1 MGRKAV
7 SYLLYSLSVV
17 ATGLL
22 LAAAVLSWR
31 SSFIAPGE
39 GGFWATAALLMP
51 AVLLANLLALVWWL
65 VRRKWVVALMP
76 LAALGLNVGYISAM
90 VQLSGPGA
98 PGEGHGIRV
107 ATLNVNGF
115 RSLGSAAA
123 TADAV
128 ARLMRREGV
137 DVLCLQE
144 FLEAREFPAD
154 SIGALFAP
162 QMPYFVHE
170 GSAALA
176 SRYPILDH
184 TYVQFPDTSNDYLRA
199 DLLVDRD
206 TVRIFSVH
214 LQTSGV
220 AQLRR
225 RFRADYNREIPPVD
239 TVVVA
244 WERNSSIRAGQVR
257 DIRAEIDASP
267 YPVILAGDFNDTP
280 SSYTYRRM
288 KGGMTDGFRAA
299 GSGYGGTFRYLGG
312 LLRIDYIFYDDAFE
326 GVRYYTLPEPV
337 SDHKAVIAG
346 LRFK

>member
-7 SYLLYSLSVV
+7 SYLLYSLSVAV
-17 ATGLL
+17 TGLL

-31 SSFIAPGE
+31 ASFVAPGQ
-39 GGFWATAALLMP
+39 GGFWATIALLMP
-51 AVLLANLLALVWWL
+51 AILLANLLALVWWL

-76 LAALGLNVGYISAM
+76 VAALGLNLGYISAM
-90 VQLSGPGA
+90 VQLPDFSTADGP
-98 PGEGHGIRV
+98 HDIRV

-115 RSLGSAAA
+115 RRLGSLSA

-128 ARLMRREGV
+128 ARVMQRENV

-144 FLEAREFPAD
+144 FMDGREFPAD
-154 SIGALFAP
+154 SIGALFARS
-162 QMPYFVHE
+162 MPYFVHA

-176 SRYPILDH
+176 SRYPILDY
-184 TYVQFPDTSNDYLRA
+184 TYAQFPDTSNDYLCA

-214 LQTSGV
+214 LQTSGI

-225 RFRADYNREIPPVD
+225 RFRTDYNLGIPPVD
-239 TVVVA
+239 TLLVA
-244 WERNSSIRAGQVR
+244 WESNSSIRAGQVR
-257 DIRAEIDASP
+257 EIRAAIDASP

-280 SSYTYRRM
+280 SSYAYRQM
-288 KGGMTDGFRAA
+288 KGDMTDGFRAV
-299 GSGYGGTFRYLGG
+299 GNGYGGTFRYLGG
-312 LLRIDYIFYDDAFE
+312 LLRIDYIFYGGDFA
-326 GVRYYTLPEPV
+326 GVRYYTLGDDI

-346 LRFK
+346 VRFK